1 MGIKTLPKLILL
13 YNEMELL
20 DFEMELLNRGT
31 DYS

>member
-1 MGIKTLPKLILL
+1 MGIKTFPKLILL

-20 DFEMELLNRGT
+20 NFEMELLNRGT